1 MAWVLVIH
9 DNEEM
14 LGFLEGAV
22 LGALEG
28 RVCRAARN
36 IADGRKLL
44 SEWGRRDC
52 ELVVASL
59 TARLD
64 ASHVPDTQRH
74 DLTGLGFIRE
84 IRGDDAGGPPALLVA
99 SLIDTARATS
109 TAEVPNARL
118 LSAQDLFGNLA
129 NELRTA
135 VECGLGQPKY
145 RVDLDIV
152 LRAGQQCRWSMKGSG
167 GIGIED
173 AAVMD
178 ISRSELETLENLSQP
193 AVHANG
199 KFLESLG
206 LNVYKVLMADALKS
220 GDLEMKLRD
229 SVKNVGGMS
238 VARIRFNVDQW
249 THRIHLE
256 TLAKPATQ
264 FGSPEFWMLKTP
276 MFRKFGDRGGRMPL
290 FKDRTSQTGRI
301 RCLVIEGRTE
311 QFAVGAPFTRG
322 FPALKGAAAETD
334 WLQNFLVSAPGSNVE
349 ITVLRHAKFP
359 AGTFVDEIRR
369 ELATGRYGLVH
380 YAGHSAID
388 DVGQGAYLLLGGH
401 ARDLLPVAEF
411 SSWARSVQ
419 FIFLSSCQS
428 ANSQFVMKLVETD
441 VPAVAGFAWQ
451 VSDAIALKFSQ
462 AFYGILFGT
471 DRDSRYLEY
480 AFMRAK
486 QELHRNYP
494 ATAHWVAPL
503 LFLQVFDAERMDT
516 VA

>member
-22 LGALEG
+22 LGALAG
-28 RVCRAARN
+28 RTCRTARN

-44 SEWGRRDC
+44 SDWGRRDC
-52 ELVVASL
+52 VLVVSSL

-64 ASHVPDTQRH
+64 ASHVPDAQRH
-74 DLTGLGFIRE
+74 ELTGIDFIRE

-99 SLIDTARATS
+99 SLIDTVRAAS
-109 TAEVPNARL
+109 LAEVPNARL
-118 LSAQDLFGNLA
+118 LSAQDLFGNLEA
-129 NELRTA
+129 ELRTA
-135 VECGLGQPKY
+135 VQFGLGKPKY

-152 LRAGQQCRWSMKGSG
+152 LRTGQQCRWSMKGSG

-173 AAVMD
+173 ADVMD
-178 ISRSELETLENLSQP
+178 ISRAELETLENLSQP
-193 AVHANG
+193 AGGADD

-238 VARIRFNVDQW
+238 VARIRFNVDQS

-256 TLAKPATQ
+256 TLAKPTRRD
-264 FGSPEFWMLKTP
+264 GSPEFWMLKTP
-276 MFRKFGDRGGRMPL
+276 MFRKFGDRGGRLPL
-290 FKDRTSQTGRI
+290 FKDRASQTGRI
-301 RCLVIEGRTE
+301 HCLVIEGKTD
-311 QFAVGAPFTRG
+311 QFAVGAPFTRA
-322 FPALKGAAAETD
+322 FPALKGAAAETT
-334 WLQNFLVSAPGSNVE
+334 WLETFLADPGRDNVQV
-349 ITVLRHAKFP
+349 TVLRHAGFA
-359 AGTFVDEIRR
+359 AGTFVDAIKQ
-369 ELATGRYGLVH
+369 ELSTGHYNLVH

-388 DVGQGAYLLLGGH
+388 KSSSGAYLLLGGH
-401 ARDLLPVAEF
+401 ANDLLPAAEF
-411 SSWARSVQ
+411 SSWASSVQ
-419 FIFLSSCQS
+419 FVFLSSCQS
-428 ANSQFVMKLVETD
+428 ANSQFVMKLVETA

-486 QELHRNYP
+486 QELHRAYP
-494 ATAHWVAPL
+494 ATSHWVAPL
-503 LFLQVFDAERMDT
+503 LFLQVFDAERTD
-516 VA
+516 AAA